1 MNRHMTRFC
10 RDVNCYRLKVMIIIL
25 TKLLQTGKL
34 ATKPGSSEIN
44 VYSVVGT
51 MAIILPVVA
60 LSILVFALEFMKG
73 KRSPNRNPALKVMIS
88 QSHVSYISITCELR
102 NFTIVKNFTKI
113 ARLSPGN
120 KINQL
125 EKIISFNTTS
135 HQKVLEELI
144 QRNEEEK
151 PKNYSVSNRF
161 VKVYSNTLMRNSFAT
176 IFSDNTLVSIR
187 CLHNPEQS
195 CS

>member
-1 MNRHMTRFC
+1 M
-10 RDVNCYRLKVMIIIL
+10 
-25 TKLLQTGKL
+25 
-34 ATKPGSSEIN
+34 
-44 VYSVVGT
+44 
-51 MAIILPVVA
+51 
-60 LSILVFALEFMKG
+60 
-73 KRSPNRNPALKVMIS
+73 
-88 QSHVSYISITCELR
+88 
-102 NFTIVKNFTKI
+102 KNFTKI

-120 KINQL
+120 KINKL
-125 EKIISFNTTS
+125 EKMISFNTTS